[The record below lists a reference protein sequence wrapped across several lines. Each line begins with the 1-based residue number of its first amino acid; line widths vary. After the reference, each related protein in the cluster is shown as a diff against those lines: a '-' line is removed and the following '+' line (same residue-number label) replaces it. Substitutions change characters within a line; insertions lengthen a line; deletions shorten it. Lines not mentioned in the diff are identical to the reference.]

1 MIRKKKKYQTGFTAS
16 AFDLLHAGHIAML
29 QDAKSVCNHLIV
41 GLHIDPS
48 IENPDKSKP
57 IQSLIERQIQI
68 NAVKYVDE
76 VICYSTEDELLGILQ
91 TMPIDVRII
100 GEEYQNKFFT
110 GDSVDHHIYFN
121 KRRHFYSSSDLRFE
135 LLQRAIAEAMKEEEE
150 ERNRKGMEKPE
161 ST

>member
-1 MIRKKKKYQTGFTAS
+1 MIREKKKYQTGFTAS

-48 IENPDKSKP
+48 IENPNKSKP

-68 NAVKYVDE
+68 NAVKYVDD
-76 VICYSTEDELLGILQ
+76 VICYSTEDELLGILK

-100 GEEYQNKFFT
+100 GKEYQNKSFT
-110 GDSVDHHIYFN
+110 GEFENHHIYFN
-121 KRRHFYSSSDLRFE
+121 ERRHFYSSSDLRRE
-135 LLQRAIAEAMKEEEE
+135 LLQRAIMEAEQEQELAQKLDNCENM
-150 ERNRKGMEKPE
+150 
-161 ST
+161 

>member
-57 IQSLIERQIQI
+57 IQSLIERQIQV
-68 NAVKYVDE
+68 NAVKYVDD
-76 VICYSTEDELLGILQ
+76 VICYSTEDELLGILKVL
-91 TMPIDVRII
+91 PIDVRII
-100 GEEYQNKFFT
+100 GEEYQNKSFT
-110 GDSVDHHIYFN
+110 GDCENHHIYFN
-121 KRRHFYSSSDLRFE
+121 ERRHLYSSSNLKGE
-135 LLQRAIAEAMKEEEE
+135 LLHRAISEAMKEEEQE
-150 ERNRKGMEKPE
+150 QIRRGMEKPE
-161 ST
+161 NM